1 MNNLQNKFENS
12 ISSYVDSN
20 REKIDVALLSLRIIK
35 QIDTFLDINNISQ
48 KELADK
54 LGVSEA
60 FISQLMSGSKKIN
73 VQLLN
78 KFEKRFN
85 VEFDFKL
92 KDKSTYISFY
102 EVANKPL
109 ELKSPNMSFKS
120 IQTFSINNFSDSVFE
135 FASEANTLTLKK

>member
-1 MNNLQNKFENS
+1 MNKLQPKFENS

-73 VQLLN
+73 VQFLN
-78 KFEKRFN
+78 KFEKRFD

-92 KDKSTYISFY
+92 KDKNAFISFY
-102 EVANKPL
+102 EIGNKPL

-120 IQTFSINNFSDSVFE
+120 IQTFSINNFSDSVYE
-135 FASEANTLTLKK
+135 FASEINTLTFKK

>member
-1 MNNLQNKFENS
+1 MNKLQPKFENS

-20 REKIDVALLSLRIIK
+20 REKIDIALLSLRIIK

-73 VQLLN
+73 VQFLN
-78 KFEKRFN
+78 KFEKRFD

-92 KDKSTYISFY
+92 KDKSTFISFY
-102 EVANKPL
+102 EIGNKPL

-120 IQTFSINNFSDSVFE
+120 IQTFSMNNFSDSVYE
-135 FASEANTLTLKK
+135 FASEINTLTFKK